1 MYIQNSELKLDKG
14 IYVQR
19 KNWSYEAKIA
29 LAKGGLKNGMFIGIA
44 RYTSASAE
52 VWIPLSFWL

>member
-29 LAKGGLKNGMFIGIA
+29 LAKRRIEEWDVHWDSQD
-44 RYTSASAE
+44 TSVSAE
-52 VWIPLSFWL
+52 VWIPLFFWL